1 MESAGECHVPLLSR
15 TVEPSVANARAKSRG
30 IRPRLHEADALLEA
44 RSLLSTLMIDAIYRT
59 TSLSPYNGTIRDPV
73 MMGPGLSGQ
82 TTTLVG
88 YTVATDPA
96 IAGTTSIPFG
106 GTGFEVDF
114 TNTTGQDATVTVQWG
129 GGEGAASSSF
139 GPGTT
144 SATFPHVYL
153 QAGTYPVQIRLDAG
167 GQSSTSEIRTTVSQ
181 ILAEPSG
188 IFIIGTQGDDEVSI
202 NQRRDGTV
210 ILISN
215 LEPSDGQPVAIGK
228 TSAVYVQ
235 ALDGNDII
243 QATPRF
249 RASLHVDAGRATTRF
264 MAARGTMSSKAAP
277 GTTPSSAGRAM
288 THFTAVGQRHPA
300 GRQGHQRTLRRL
312 GGRPARRRPRVGSTL
327 RRRG

>member
-1 MESAGECHVPLLSR
+1 
-15 TVEPSVANARAKSRG
+15 
-30 IRPRLHEADALLEA
+30 
-44 RSLLSTLMIDAIYRT
+44 MIDAIYRT

-73 MMGPGLSGQ
+73 MMSPGLSGH

-96 IAGTTSIPFG
+96 ITGTTSIPFG

-129 GGEGAASSSF
+129 GGEGFASGSF

-188 IFIIGTQGDDEVSI
+188 IFIIGTQGNDEVSLD
-202 NQRRDGTV
+202 QRRDGTV
-210 ILISN
+210 ILTSN

-228 TSAVYVQ
+228 ASAVYVQ
-235 ALDGNDII
+235 ALDGNDVHPGDAPIPGL
-243 QATPRF
+243 APR
-249 RASLHVDAGRATTRF
+249 RC
-264 MAARGTMSSKAAP
+264 
-277 GTTPSSAGRAM
+277 
-288 THFTAVGQRHPA
+288 
-300 GRQGHQRTLRRL
+300 
-312 GGRPARRRPRVGSTL
+312 
-327 RRRG
+327 RRG